1 MTALRR
7 RRGTSTGPAL
17 LVVGAATSQEV
28 GAAFAVGLF
37 GALGAGGATFARF
50 AVAGTVLCV
59 AVRPRVRRL
68 TRRAWGAAAAL
79 AISLA
84 AMNLCFYE
92 AISRI
97 PLGIAVTIEVLGPL
111 VLSVALSRR
120 RIAWMWALL
129 AFTGIAALGL
139 TPKQTGDL
147 DWLGVAFAAA
157 AALSWASYIVATSR
171 AVQTFPRLDALAI
184 ASAIGAV
191 LVAPFAAVTIDGAAA
206 LHWHVAALAI
216 AVGLMSS
223 VIPYSLELWSLR
235 TLDPG
240 TFAVLT
246 CVSPVVAVLAGW
258 AVLDQ
263 RLRLIDCLAITLVT
277 LASAGAVRSAR
288 RPLRDRPSS
297 VRFGDDP
304 A

>member
-1 MTALRR
+1 MTAARR
-7 RRGTSTGPAL
+7 HNGTPVGPAL

-37 GALGAGGATFARF
+37 STLGAGGATFARF
-50 AVAGTVLCV
+50 AVAGVVLCV
-59 AVRPRVRRL
+59 VVRPRVRRL
-68 TRRAWGAAAAL
+68 TRRAWTAAGAL
-79 AISLA
+79 AVSLA
-84 AMNLCFYE
+84 VMNLCFYE

-120 RIAWMWALL
+120 RIAWVWALL
-129 AFTGIAALGL
+129 AFAGIATLGS
-139 TPKQTGDL
+139 TPKQMGHL

-157 AALSWASYIVATSR
+157 AALSWACYIVATSQ
-171 AVQTFPRLDALAI
+171 AVQVFPRLDALAI
-184 ASAIGAV
+184 ATAIGAL
-191 LVAPFAAVTIDGAAA
+191 LVAPFAAFTTDGAAA
-206 LHWHVAALAI
+206 LHWRLAALAI

-235 TLDPG
+235 TLAPA

-246 CVSPVVAVLAGW
+246 CLSPVVAVLAGW

-263 RLRLIDCLAITLVT
+263 RLTAIDCLAIVLVT
-277 LASAGAVRSAR
+277 AASAGAVHSAR
-288 RPLRDRPSS
+288 LPP
-297 VRFGDDP
+297 
-304 A
+304 